1 MCVTISK
8 TLGFLK
14 KKKEKDS
21 KNFQR
26 ISSRKLLDGFNVSLL
41 WINSDLMTLSLFS
54 LSLLIFKIFLSLRLC
69 KWNSKKTSKRQLLSP
84 LLSAIKNY
92 RRNKTPNAGCW
103 QLELQLWTVRQWTN
117 HRLSTLFP
125 AEVSLETSGW
135 VRYRDTIIILLVL

>member
-8 TLGFLK
+8 TLGFLKKK

-84 LLSAIKNY
+84 LLSAIKNN
-92 RRNKTPNAGCW
+92 RRNKTPNAGCGGATAVDCKTMD
-103 QLELQLWTVRQWTN
+103 QSQVIYPVP
-117 HRLSTLFP
+117 S
-125 AEVSLETSGW
+125 
-135 VRYRDTIIILLVL
+135 